1 MPKAAGKKRKQS
13 TILQARGWHM
23 MYLRIVSVLCA
34 TVPFLAGCDRSFR
47 VNFDLQQRY
56 VTLITE
62 PQGAKSTKHTCPE
75 TVKHSWEQ
83 HHSRTNL

>member
-1 MPKAAGKKRKQS
+1 
-13 TILQARGWHM
+13 M

-62 PQGAKSTKHTCPE
+62 PQGAMGTTPLQNQPVAVISKITGTPNDKNGDKLMDRC
-75 TVKHSWEQ
+75 
-83 HHSRTNL
+83 